1 MRMSK
6 NIDSNFQKLFVACMK
21 LIAWNLAW
29 GPGTGPSP
37 VDSGPTHGQSKRM
50 AVKMLFL
57 ANPNAN

>member
-1 MRMSK
+1 
-6 NIDSNFQKLFVACMK
+6 MK